1 MCFRRPKLHQALYES
16 LPERETRILG
26 GKQVASIETTAEGVK
41 VTCKD
46 DSVYEGSM
54 VVGADGANSTVRKE
68 LAKATGDEKLA
79 EPFTTTYRGLYGVSN
94 WTQGIAE
101 NTLHEMHSERLT
113 IQLIP
118 SHDGLMFTAYQ
129 RLPATSKTSVR
140 CSEEEKEA
148 FAAEVGDMYVAPE
161 VQFKDVWSER
171 TWSYASGL
179 EEGIADKWYGERV
192 CLIGDTVNK
201 MTPNVGLGLN
211 SGWQSAVALTNGLRR
226 LLAKDP
232 EPSTEALNQLFK
244 DYQGLRKKN
253 ASDMAAVSGLYTRV
267 VAWNN
272 PVWKFAD
279 QYVTK
284 HIGGDCKLLDLLLV
298 PLVKQGL
305 TLDFLN
311 EDGFKAGK
319 VAWSHPRTVVA
330 NGDASSSPPSPLKAA
345 AVQATVTDVDVAA

>member
-1 MCFRRPKLHQALYES
+1 MCFRRPELHKSLYET
-16 LPERETRILG
+16 LPDHESRVLA
-26 GKQVASIETTAEGVK
+26 GKQVAFIETTAEGVK

-46 DSVYEGSM
+46 DSVYEGSI
-54 VVGADGANSTVRKE
+54 VVGADGANSAVRKE
-68 LAKATGDEKLA
+68 LAKSLGDEKLA
-79 EPFTTTYRGLYGVSN
+79 EPFTTTYRGLYGVST
-94 WTQGIAE
+94 WMKGIEE
-101 NTLHEMHSERLT
+101 NTMCEMHSEKLT
-113 IQLIP
+113 IQIIP
-118 SHDGLMFTAYQ
+118 GKDTMMFTAYQ
-129 RLPATSKTSVR
+129 RLPETSKTSVR
-140 CSEEEKEA
+140 YTTEEKEA
-148 FAAEVGDMYVAPE
+148 FAAEVGEMYVAPT
-161 VQFKDVWSER
+161 VQFKDIWSEQ

-192 CLIGDTVNK
+192 VLVGDTVHK

-211 SGWQSAVALTNGLRR
+211 SGWQSAVILTNGLRR

-244 DYQGLRKKN
+244 DYQGTRKKN
-253 ASDMAAVSGLYTRV
+253 ASDMASVSGLYTRV

-284 HIGGDCKLLDLLLV
+284 YIGGDCKLLDLLLV
-298 PLVKQGL
+298 PLVKQGF

-311 EDGFKAGK
+311 EDNFRSGN

-330 NGDASSSPPSPLKAA
+330 QDVEVPAVNKA
-345 AVQATVTDVDVAA
+345 AVQSTVTDVQVAA

>member
-1 MCFRRPKLHQALYES
+1 MCFRRPKLHQSLYES
-16 LPERETRILG
+16 LPERETRVLG

-54 VVGADGANSTVRKE
+54 VVGADGANSAVRRE
-68 LAKATGDEKLA
+68 LAKTLSDERLA
-79 EPFTTTYRGLYGVSN
+79 EPFTTTYRGLYGVST
-94 WTQGIAE
+94 WVKGIEE
-101 NTLHEMHSERLT
+101 NTLYEMHSEKLT
-113 IQLIP
+113 IQIIP
-118 SHDGLMFTAYQ
+118 SKDGMMFTVYQ
-129 RLPATSKTSVR
+129 RLPVSSKTSVR

-148 FAAEVGDMYVAPE
+148 FAAEVGDTYVAPG
-161 VQFKDVWSER
+161 VQFKDIWSEQ

-179 EEGIADKWYGERV
+179 EEGIADKWYSERV
-192 CLIGDTVNK
+192 VLVGDTVHK

-211 SGWQSAVALTNGLRR
+211 SGWQSAVVLTNKLRA
-226 LLAKDP
+226 LLAKNA

-244 DYQGLRKKN
+244 DYQGIRKKN
-253 ASDMAAVSGLYTRV
+253 ASDMASVSGLYTRV

-298 PLVKQGL
+298 PLVKQGY
-305 TLDFLN
+305 TLDFLS
-311 EDGFKAGK
+311 EDNFRSGR

-330 NGDASSSPPSPLKAA
+330 SDADVPSPLKAA
-345 AVQATVTDVDVAA
+345 AQSTVTDVPVAA